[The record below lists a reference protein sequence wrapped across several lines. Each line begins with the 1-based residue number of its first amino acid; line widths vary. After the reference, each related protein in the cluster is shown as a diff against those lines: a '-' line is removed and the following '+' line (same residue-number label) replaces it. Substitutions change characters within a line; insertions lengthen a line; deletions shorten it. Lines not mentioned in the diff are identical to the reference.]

1 VILQELLKLHKFYN
15 ENPILGMDIVI
26 DEGNTN
32 FKENAV
38 KRVEDDIQIIQS
50 EYNDLSTNVS
60 SYKSYADEAE
70 VKTRKYYIFI

>member
-1 VILQELLKLHKFYN
+1 MKLHKFYN
-15 ENPILGMDIVI
+15 DNPILGMDIVI
-26 DEGNTN
+26 DEGTSN

-60 SYKSYADEAE
+60 SYKSYVEDSE
-70 VKTRKYYIFI
+70 VNSYIF